1 MEERPRGA
9 RALAR
14 YGRAMRAVVYT
25 ENGGSDVLR
34 LVDREAPE
42 PGAGQVRVRLRVAG
56 VNPTDWKVRE
66 GLTAAMAAPE
76 VVPGQ
81 DGAGVVDAV
90 GAGVTGLAAG
100 DRVWVW
106 LAGGTA
112 QQLAVLEARHVVPL
126 PDEASYDVGAAL
138 GVPAITAHR
147 CLTVADGG
155 PRRLS
160 PGALSG
166 RTVLVAGGAGAVG
179 HAAIEL
185 ARWAGATVVSTTS
198 TPEKAEAASRAG
210 AHHVVDYRA
219 DDAAERIRAV
229 APRGVDVVVEVAPAA
244 NAELD
249 ATVVAAHATV
259 AVYANDAPTAAIP
272 VRAHMTTNTRYQ
284 FVLLYDV
291 PDAAVEDAVAAI
303 TAALADGALRVGD
316 EAGLPLHRFPLDQTA
331 AAHDAV
337 QGGAVGKVLLDL

>member
-1 MEERPRGA
+1 
-9 RALAR
+9 
-14 YGRAMRAVVYT
+14 MRAVVYT
-25 ENGGSDVLR
+25 HNGGSEVLQ
-34 LVDREAPE
+34 LVDREAAT
-42 PGAGQVRVRLRVAG
+42 PGPGQVRVRLHVAG

-66 GLTAAMAAPE
+66 GLTAVMTAPE

-90 GAGVTGLAAG
+90 GADVAGLAVG

-112 QQLAVLEARHVVPL
+112 QELAVLDARHVVRL
-126 PDEASYDVGAAL
+126 PDATPYDVGAAL
-138 GVPAITAHR
+138 GVPALTAHR
-147 CLTVADGG
+147 CLTVAENG
-155 PRRLS
+155 PRRLA
-160 PGALSG
+160 PGALAG

-179 HAAIEL
+179 HAAVEL

-198 TPEKAEAASRAG
+198 SPEKASAAQRAG
-210 AHHVVDYRA
+210 AHHVVDYRS
-219 DDAAERIRAV
+219 DDAAARVRAV
-229 APRGVDVVVEVAPAA
+229 APGGVDVVAEVAPAA

-249 ATVVAAHATV
+249 AAVVAPHATI

-291 PDAAVEDAVAAI
+291 ADAAVDDAVAAI
-303 TAALADGALRVGD
+303 SAALGDGAMRVGED
-316 EAGLPLHRFPLDQTA
+316 AGLPVHRYALSDTA

-337 QGGAVGKVLLDL
+337 QGGAVGKVLIDV